1 MVAPALMRN
10 NVVHYRL
17 IRKGARFELRQIRRP
32 PRRGVL
38 FCEQKCR
45 RCGTTIKV
53 WASKRLNLVIARQER
68 GCCSGLMMVVM
79 TLKQLNYNDN
89 RLECVRAHLCY
100 NCVGD
105 QHGTQTR

>member
-1 MVAPALMRN
+1 
-10 NVVHYRL
+10 
-17 IRKGARFELRQIRRP
+17 
-32 PRRGVL
+32 
-38 FCEQKCR
+38 
-45 RCGTTIKV
+45 
-53 WASKRLNLVIARQER
+53 LVIAKQER